1 VTALDELPTNSDN
14 ASIRAGQR
22 REGQLRGGHSADPTI
37 RQRWRRARVLIGAG
51 VVLVLGAI
59 IVALGSGRAG
69 KPLDPQSYTPSGT
82 HALSVL
88 LGQRGV
94 HVLRETDAATAEE
107 VAVPGMTLVVVSPE
121 LLSSD
126 ELTIIAS
133 SRADLVVVGAGLD
146 EIQGLGLPLATQPDD
161 GGKLRSPSC
170 SLRAATVAASAQLT
184 GDGYT
189 VPRGGQ
195 GCYPDGDGFALVTLT
210 ISGHQVT
217 LLSDGTPLM
226 NSSLGNDGNAALA
239 LGLLDTHPDVVW
251 LVPPQIAPATSSGN
265 ASVQSL
271 LPSRLK
277 LAFLQL
283 VIAVIVIAIWRGRRL
298 GRLVPEDLPVVVR
311 QSETVR
317 GRSRL
322 YRRSHSL
329 DTAADALRDGT
340 RDRLGHRLGLGPRP
354 QPAALIQAVAA
365 RVVQPAAQVE
375 ALLYGPT
382 PADDLTLVT
391 LAQALTALEQEVLRT

>member
-1 VTALDELPTNSDN
+1 MTVLDELTAASD
-14 ASIRAGQR
+14 SGPIRT
-22 REGQLRGGHSADPTI
+22 GHSADPTI
-37 RQRWRRARVLIGAG
+37 RQRWRRSRVLIGAA

-59 IVALGSGRAG
+59 VVALGSGKSGTA
-69 KPLDPQSYTPSGT
+69 LDPRSYTPSGS

-94 HVLRETDAATAEE
+94 HVVRETNVATAEQL
-107 VAVPGMTLVVVSPE
+107 AVKGTTLVVVSPQ
-121 LLSSD
+121 LLSTD
-126 ELTIIAS
+126 ELSTIAS
-133 SRADLVVVGAGLD
+133 SHADLVVVGAGLD
-146 EIQGLGLPLATQPDD
+146 EIQALGLPLATQPDD
-161 GGKLRSPSC
+161 GNTLRSPSC
-170 SLRAATVAASAQLT
+170 SLPTATVAGSAQLP
-184 GDGYT
+184 GGGYT
-189 VPRGGQ
+189 VPNGGQ
-195 GCYPDGDGFALVTLT
+195 GCYPDGDGFAVVTFET
-210 ISGHQVT
+210 SGHQVT
-217 LLSDGTPLM
+217 LLSDGLPLM

-239 LGLLDTHPDVVW
+239 LGLLDTHADVVW
-251 LVPPQIAPATSSGN
+251 LVPPQIAPASSSGGN

-283 VIAVIVIAIWRGRRL
+283 VIAVIIIAIWRGRRL

-322 YRRSHSL
+322 YRRSRSL
-329 DTAADALRDGT
+329 DTAADALREGT

-354 QPAALIQAVAA
+354 QPAALVQAVTA
-365 RVVQPAAQVE
+365 RAGQPAAQV
-375 ALLYGPT
+375 ASLLYGST

>member
-1 VTALDELPTNSDN
+1 MTVIDELK
-14 ASIRAGQR
+14 ASESGPIHTGQ
-22 REGQLRGGHSADPTI
+22 STDPTI
-37 RQRWRRARVLIGAG
+37 RQRWRRSRVLIGAG
-51 VVLVLGAI
+51 VVVVLGAI
-59 IVALGSGRAG
+59 VVALGSGKSGAA
-69 KPLDPQSYTPSGT
+69 LDPRSYTPSGT

-107 VAVPGMTLVVVSPE
+107 VAVPGMTLVVVSPQ

-133 SRADLVVVGAGLD
+133 SHADLVVVGAGLD
-146 EIQGLGLPLATQPDD
+146 QIQGLGLPLAPQPDD
-161 GGKLRSPSC
+161 GGKLRQPSC
-170 SLRAATVAASAQLT
+170 SLRAATVAGSAQLT
-184 GDGYT
+184 GGGYT
-189 VPRGGQ
+189 VPSGAQ
-195 GCYPDGDGFALVTLT
+195 GCYPDGGGFALVTLET
-210 ISGHQVT
+210 SGHRVT

-226 NSSLGNDGNAALA
+226 NSSLANDGNAALA
-239 LGLLDTHPDVVW
+239 LGLLDTHADVVW
-251 LVPPQIAPATSSGN
+251 LVPPQIAPPSSGGGS
-265 ASVQSL
+265 ASVSSL

-322 YRRSHSL
+322 YRRSRSL
-329 DTAADALRDGT
+329 DTAARALREGT

-354 QPAALIQAVAA
+354 LPAALVQAVAA
-365 RVVQPAAQVE
+365 RAGQPAAQIE
-375 ALLYGPT
+375 ALLYGST

>member
-1 VTALDELPTNSDN
+1 MTVLDQLPATD
-14 ASIRAGQR
+14 AGPIRA
-22 REGQLRGGHSADPTI
+22 GHSADPTI
-37 RQRWRRARVLIGAG
+37 RQRWRRYRVLIGAG
-51 VVLVLGAI
+51 VVVVIGAI
-59 IVALGSGRAG
+59 VIALGSGTGGAT
-69 KPLDPQSYTPSGT
+69 LDPRSYTASGT

-94 HVLRETDAATAEE
+94 QVVRETD
-107 VAVPGMTLVVVSPE
+107 VAVAEQQAVQGTTLVVVSPQ
-121 LLSSD
+121 LLSAD
-126 ELTIIAS
+126 QLTAIAS
-133 SRADLVVVGAGLD
+133 SHADLVVVGAGLD

-161 GGKLRSPSC
+161 GNKLRLPTC
-170 SLRAATVAASAQLT
+170 SLPAATVAGSAQLT

-189 VPRGGQ
+189 VPSGGQ
-195 GCYPDGDGFALVTLT
+195 GCYPDGDGFALVTLET
-210 ISGHQVT
+210 SSHRVT

-226 NSSLGNDGNAALA
+226 NSSLANDGNAALA

-251 LVPPQIAPATSSGN
+251 LVPPQIAPASGSGN

-283 VIAVIVIAIWRGRRL
+283 VIAVIIIAIWRGRRL

-322 YRRSHSL
+322 YRRSRSL
-329 DTAADALRDGT
+329 DTAADALREGT

-354 QPAALIQAVAA
+354 QPAALVQAVAA
-365 RVVQPAAQVE
+365 RAGQPAAQVE
-375 ALLYGPT
+375 ALLYGSA

>member
-1 VTALDELPTNSDN
+1 VTVIDEVPAESV
-14 ASIRAGQR
+14 AIRT
-22 REGQLRGGHSADPTI
+22 GHAVDPTI
-37 RQRWRRARVLIGAG
+37 RARWRRSRVLIGAAL
-51 VVLVLGAI
+51 VVVLGAI
-59 IVALGSGRAG
+59 IVALGSGKGGAA
-69 KPLDPQSYTPSGT
+69 LDPRSYTPSGT

-94 HVLRETDAATAEE
+94 HVLRETDVATAEQL
-107 VAVPGMTLVVVSPE
+107 AVNGTTMVVVSPQ

-126 ELTIIAS
+126 ELSTIAS
-133 SRADLVVVGAGLD
+133 SHADLVIVGAGL
-146 EIQGLGLPLATQPDD
+146 EEVQGLGLPLATQPDD
-161 GGKLRSPSC
+161 GKTLRRPSC
-170 SLRAATVAASAQLT
+170 SLRAATVAGTAQLT
-184 GDGYT
+184 GGGYT
-189 VPRGGQ
+189 VPSGGQ
-195 GCYPDGDGFALVTLT
+195 GCYPDGDGFALVTLQT
-210 ISGHQVT
+210 SSHRVT

-226 NSSLGNDGNAALA
+226 NSSLANDGNAALA
-239 LGLLDTHPDVVW
+239 LGLLDTHADVVW
-251 LVPPQIAPATSSGN
+251 LVPPIIAPASNSGGS

-271 LPSRLK
+271 LPGRLK

-329 DTAADALRDGT
+329 NTAADALRDGT

-354 QPAALIQAVAA
+354 LPPALVQAVAA
-365 RVVQPAAQVE
+365 RAGQPAAQVE
-375 ALLYGPT
+375 ALLYGST
-382 PADDLTLVT
+382 PGDDLTLVT

>member
-1 VTALDELPTNSDN
+1 VTALDELTTRADSSP
-14 ASIRAGQR
+14 ARAGQPR
-22 REGQLRGGHSADPTI
+22 VGHSADPTI
-37 RQRWRRARVLIGAG
+37 RQRWRRIRVLVGAG
-51 VVLVLGAI
+51 VVLVIGAI
-59 IVALGSGRAG
+59 IVALGSGKAG
-69 KPLDPQSYTPSGT
+69 KPLDPQSYTSSGT

-88 LGQRGV
+88 LAQRGV
-94 HVLRETDAATAEE
+94 HVLRETDATTAEA
-107 VAVPGMTLVVVSPE
+107 VAVPGMTLVVVSPQ
-121 LLSSD
+121 LLSSN
-126 ELTIIAS
+126 ELTIIGS

-170 SLRAATVAASAQLT
+170 SLHAATVAGSAQLT

-189 VPRGGQ
+189 VPTGGQ
-195 GCYPDGDGFALVTLT
+195 GCYPDGDGFALVTFT
-210 ISGHQVT
+210 TEGHQVT

-226 NSSLGNDGNAALA
+226 NSSLGNEGNAALS
-239 LGLLDTHPDVVW
+239 LGLLDTHADVVW
-251 LVPPQIAPATSSGN
+251 LVPPQIAPASGSGKV
-265 ASVQSL
+265 SVQSL

-283 VIAVIVIAIWRGRRL
+283 VIAVIVIALWRGRRL

-317 GRSRL
+317 GRARL

-329 DTAADALRDGT
+329 DTAADALCDGT

-354 QPAALIQAVAA
+354 QPPALIQAVAA
-365 RVVQPAAQVE
+365 RVGQPAAQVE
-375 ALLYGPT
+375 ALLYGST

>member
-1 VTALDELPTNSDN
+1 MTVIDELTAASDTGP
-14 ASIRAGQR
+14 IRAG
-22 REGQLRGGHSADPTI
+22 HSVDPTI
-37 RQRWRRARVLIGAG
+37 RQRWRRSRVLIGAA
-51 VVLVLGAI
+51 VLVVIGAF
-59 IVALGSGRAG
+59 IVALGSGKSGAT
-69 KPLDPQSYTPSGT
+69 LDPRSYTPSGT

-94 HVLRETDAATAEE
+94 RVITLTSVGADEQFETSGT
-107 VAVPGMTLVVVSPE
+107 TLVVVSPQY
-121 LLSSD
+121 LSSD
-126 ELTIIAS
+126 ELSTIAS
-133 SRADLVVVGAGLD
+133 TPVDLVLVGAGLD
-146 EIQGLGLPLATQPDD
+146 EIQGLGLPLATQPGD
-161 GGKLRSPSC
+161 GDTLRLPAC
-170 SLRAATVAASAQLT
+170 TLRAATVAGSAQLP
-184 GDGYT
+184 GGGYT
-189 VPRGGQ
+189 VPSGGQ
-195 GCYPDGDGFALVTLT
+195 GCYPDGDGFAVVTFER
-210 ISGHQVT
+210 SGHRVT

-226 NSSLGNDGNAALA
+226 NSALGDDGNAALA
-239 LGLLDTHPDVVW
+239 LGLLDTHPNVVW
-251 LVPPQIAPATSSGN
+251 LLPPAIGPASSGGGS

-322 YRRSHSL
+322 YRRSRSL
-329 DTAADALRDGT
+329 ETAAQALRDGT

-354 QPAALIQAVAA
+354 LPAALVQAVAA
-365 RVVQPAAQVE
+365 RAGQPAAQVE
-375 ALLYGPT
+375 ALLYGST

-391 LAQALTALEQEVLRT
+391 LAQALTTLEQEVLRT

>member
-1 VTALDELPTNSDN
+1 VTVVDELPPVTDSGP
-14 ASIRAGQR
+14 ARAGV
-22 REGQLRGGHSADPTI
+22 SADPTI
-37 RQRWRRARVLIGAG
+37 RQRWRRSRVLIGAAAL
-51 VVLVLGAI
+51 VVLGAI
-59 IVALGSGRAG
+59 IIALGSGTGGAV
-69 KPLDPQSYTPSGT
+69 LDPRSYTPSGT

-94 HVLRETDAATAEE
+94 QVLRETDVATAEK
-107 VAVPGMTLVVVSPE
+107 VAVKGTTFVVVSPQ
-121 LLSSD
+121 LLSTD
-126 ELTIIAS
+126 ELSTIAS
-133 SRADLVVVGAGLD
+133 SHADLVVVGAGLE

-161 GGKLRSPSC
+161 GNKLRQPAC
-170 SLRAATVAASAQLT
+170 SLRAATVAGSAQLT

-189 VPRGGQ
+189 VPNGGQ
-195 GCYPDGDGFALVTLT
+195 GCYPDGDGFALVTFT
-210 ISGHQVT
+210 TSGHLVT

-226 NSSLGNDGNAALA
+226 NSSLANDGNAALA

-251 LVPPQIAPATSSGN
+251 LVPPQIAPASSGEGH
-265 ASVQSL
+265 ASVPSL

-277 LAFLQL
+277 LAALQL

-298 GRLVPEDLPVVVR
+298 GRLVPEELPVVVR

-322 YRRSHSL
+322 YRRSRSL
-329 DTAADALRDGT
+329 DTAADALREGT
-340 RDRLGHRLGLGPRP
+340 RSRLGHRLGLGPRP
-354 QPAALIQAVAA
+354 QPAALVQAVAA
-365 RVVQPAAQVE
+365 RSGQPSAQVE
-375 ALLYGPT
+375 ALLYGST

>member
-1 VTALDELPTNSDN
+1 VTALDELTTSPESGP
-14 ASIRAGQR
+14 IRTGR
-22 REGQLRGGHSADPTI
+22 SADPTI
-37 RQRWRRARVLIGAG
+37 RQRWRRSRVLIGAG

-59 IVALGSGRAG
+59 IVALGSGTSG
-69 KPLDPQSYTPSGT
+69 TPLDPRSYTPSGT

-94 HVLRETDAATAEE
+94 HVLRETDVATAEQL
-107 VAVPGMTLVVVSPE
+107 AVQGTTLVVVSPE
-121 LLSSD
+121 RLSTD
-126 ELTIIAS
+126 ELGAIAVAH
-133 SRADLVVVGAGLD
+133 ADLVVVGAGLD
-146 EIQGLGLPLATQPDD
+146 EIQALSLPLATQPDD

-170 SLRAATVAASAQLT
+170 SLPAATVAGSAQLT

-189 VPRGGQ
+189 APNGGQ
-195 GCYPDGDGFALVTLT
+195 GCYPDGDGFALVTLAT
-210 ISGHQVT
+210 SGRQVT

-239 LGLLDTHPDVVW
+239 LGLLDTHADVVW
-251 LVPPQIAPATSSGN
+251 LVPPQIAPVSKSGN

-271 LPSRLK
+271 LPGRLK

-283 VIAVIVIAIWRGRRL
+283 VIAVIIIAIWRGRRL

-329 DTAADALRDGT
+329 DTAADALREGT
-340 RDRLGHRLGLGPRP
+340 RDRLGHRLGLGRRP
-354 QPAALIQAVAA
+354 QPAALVQAVAA
-365 RVVQPAAQVE
+365 RAGQPAAHVE
-375 ALLYGPT
+375 ALLYGST

-391 LAQALTALEQEVLRT
+391 LAQELTALEQEVLRT

>member
-1 VTALDELPTNSDN
+1 VTLIDELPAAQNDGP
-14 ASIRAGQR
+14 IRT
-22 REGQLRGGHSADPTI
+22 GHSTDPTI
-37 RQRWRRARVLIGAG
+37 RQRWRRARVLIGAA

-59 IVALGSGRAG
+59 IVALGSGKSGTA
-69 KPLDPQSYTPSGT
+69 LDPRSYTPSGS
-82 HALSVL
+82 HAISFL
-88 LGQRGV
+88 LGKRGV
-94 HVLRETDAATAEE
+94 HVFTDTDLGADDFDTS
-107 VAVPGMTLVVVSPE
+107 VTTLVVVSPQY
-121 LLSSD
+121 LSSD
-126 ELTIIAS
+126 ELATIKS
-133 SRADLVVVGAGLD
+133 TPVDLVIVGAGLD
-146 EIQGLGLPLATQPDD
+146 EIQALGMPLATQPDD
-161 GGKLRSPSC
+161 GGKLRQPSC
-170 SLRAATVAASAQLT
+170 SLPAATVAGSAQLQ

-189 VPRGGQ
+189 VPSGGQ
-195 GCYPDGDGFALVTLT
+195 GCYPDGDGFALVTFEK
-210 ISGHQVT
+210 SGHRVT

-226 NSSLGNDGNAALA
+226 NSSLAKDGNAALA
-239 LGLLDTHPDVVW
+239 LGLLDAHPDVVW
-251 LVPPQIAPATSSGN
+251 LVPPAISPASSAGGS

-322 YRRSHSL
+322 YRRSRSL
-329 DTAADALRDGT
+329 DTAADALREGT
-340 RDRLGHRLGLGPRP
+340 RDRLGHRLGLGHRP
-354 QPAALIQAVAA
+354 LPAALVQAVAA
-365 RVVQPAAQVE
+365 RARQPAAQVE
-375 ALLYGPT
+375 VLLYGST

>member
-1 VTALDELPTNSDN
+1 VTVIEQSTAVPDGG
-14 ASIRAGQR
+14 AIRAGR
-22 REGQLRGGHSADPTI
+22 SADPTI
-37 RQRWRRARVLIGAG
+37 RQRWRRSRVLIGAA
-51 VVLVLGAI
+51 VVVVLGAI
-59 IVALGSGRAG
+59 IVALGSGKSGAT
-69 KPLDPQSYTPSGT
+69 LDPQSYAPSGT

-107 VAVPGMTLVVVSPE
+107 VAVPGMTLVVVSPQ

-146 EIQGLGLPLATQPDD
+146 EIQGLGLPLAPQPDD
-161 GGKLRSPSC
+161 GGKLRQPSC
-170 SLRAATVAASAQLT
+170 SLRAATVAGSAQLT
-184 GDGYT
+184 GGGYT
-189 VPRGGQ
+189 VPSGGQ

-210 ISGHQVT
+210 TSDHRVT

-251 LVPPQIAPATSSGN
+251 LVPPQVAPTSSSGGS

-322 YRRSHSL
+322 YRRSRSL
-329 DTAADALRDGT
+329 DTAADALREGT
-340 RDRLGHRLGLGPRP
+340 RARLGHRLGLGPRP
-354 QPAALIQAVAA
+354 QPGALVQAVAA
-365 RVVQPAAQVE
+365 RSGQPGAQVE
-375 ALLYGPT
+375 ALLYGST

>member
-1 VTALDELPTNSDN
+1 MTALDELTTRSD
-14 ASIRAGQR
+14 SGPIRAG
-22 REGQLRGGHSADPTI
+22 HSSDPTI
-37 RQRWRRARVLIGAG
+37 RQRWRRIRVLIGAG
-51 VVLVLGAI
+51 VVLVIGAI
-59 IVALGSGRAG
+59 IVALGSGKAG
-69 KPLDPQSYTPSGT
+69 EPLDPKSYTSSGT

-88 LGQRGV
+88 LAQRGV
-94 HVLRETDAATAEE
+94 HVLREADATTAAD
-107 VAVPGMTLVVVSPE
+107 VAVPNMTLVVVSPQ
-121 LLSSD
+121 LLTSD
-126 ELTIIAS
+126 ELTVIAS
-133 SRADLVVVGAGLD
+133 SRADLVVVGARLD
-146 EIQGLGLPLATQPDD
+146 EIQALGLPLATQPDD
-161 GGKLRSPSC
+161 GDTLRQPSC
-170 SLRAATVAASAQLT
+170 SLRAATVAGSAQLK
-184 GDGYT
+184 GGGYT
-189 VPRGGQ
+189 VPSGGQ
-195 GCYPDGDGFALVTLT
+195 GCYPDGGDGFALVTFAT
-210 ISGHQVT
+210 SGHQVT

-226 NSSLGNDGNAALA
+226 NSALGNDGNAALA

-251 LVPPQIAPATSSGN
+251 LVPPQIAPASSTGGN
-265 ASVQSL
+265 ASVESL
-271 LPSRLK
+271 LPSRLGF
-277 LAFLQL
+277 AVLQL
-283 VIAVIVIAIWRGRRL
+283 AIAVIIIAIWRGRRL

-365 RVVQPAAQVE
+365 QVGQPAAQVE
-375 ALLYGPT
+375 ALLYGST

>member
-1 VTALDELPTNSDN
+1 MTALDELTTTSDN
-14 ASIRAGQR
+14 VPIRA
-22 REGQLRGGHSADPTI
+22 GHSADLTT
-37 RQRWRRARVLIGAG
+37 RQRWRRSRVLVGAG
-51 VVLVLGAI
+51 VVLVIGAI
-59 IVALGSGRAG
+59 VVALGSGKTG
-69 KPLDPQSYTPSGT
+69 KPLDPQSYSPSGT

-88 LGQRGV
+88 LAQRGV
-94 HVLRETDAATAEE
+94 HVLRETDAATAVD
-107 VAVPGMTLVVVSPE
+107 VAVPGMTLVVVSPQ
-121 LLSSD
+121 LLSTD

-146 EIQGLGLPLATQPDD
+146 ETQALSLPLATQPDD
-161 GGKLRSPSC
+161 GNTLRQPSC
-170 SLRAATVAASAQLT
+170 SLRAATVAGSAQLK
-184 GDGYT
+184 GGGYT
-189 VPRGGQ
+189 VPNGGQ
-195 GCYPDGDGFALVTLT
+195 GCYPDGGDGFALVTFAT
-210 ISGHQVT
+210 SGHRVT

-239 LGLLDTHPDVVW
+239 LGLLDTHADVVW
-251 LVPPQIAPATSSGN
+251 LVPPQIAPVSSTSGG
-265 ASVQSL
+265 ASVESL

-277 LAFLQL
+277 WAFLQL

-329 DTAADALRDGT
+329 DTAAEALRDGA
-340 RDRLGHRLGLGPRP
+340 RARLGHRLGLGLRP
-354 QPAALIQAVAA
+354 QPQALVQAVAA
-365 RVVQPAAQVE
+365 RVGQPAAQVE
-375 ALLYGPT
+375 ALLYGST
-382 PADDLTLVT
+382 PADDPTLVT

>member
-1 VTALDELPTNSDN
+1 VTALDELTTRSD
-14 ASIRAGQR
+14 SGPIRA
-22 REGQLRGGHSADPTI
+22 GHSADPTI
-37 RQRWRRARVLIGAG
+37 RQRWRRSRVLVGAG

-59 IVALGSGRAG
+59 VVALGSGKAG

-94 HVLRETDAATAEE
+94 HVLRQTDAATAEQL
-107 VAVPGMTLVVVSPE
+107 AVQGTTFVVVSPQ
-121 LLSSD
+121 LLSTD
-126 ELTIIAS
+126 ELGAIAKS
-133 SRADLVVVGAGLD
+133 HADLVVVGAGLD
-146 EIQGLGLPLATQPDD
+146 EIQALGLPLATQPDD
-161 GGKLRSPSC
+161 GNTLRQPSC
-170 SLRAATVAASAQLT
+170 SLPAATVAGSAQLT
-184 GDGYT
+184 GGGYT
-189 VPRGGQ
+189 VPPSGQ
-195 GCYPDGDGFALVTLT
+195 GCYPDGGDGFALVTST
-210 ISGHQVT
+210 TSGHQVT
-217 LLSDGTPLM
+217 LLSNGTPFM

-239 LGLLDTHPDVVW
+239 LGLLDTHADVVW
-251 LVPPQIAPATSSGN
+251 LVPPQIAPVSSTGGN

-277 LAFLQL
+277 WAFLQL

-354 QPAALIQAVAA
+354 LPAALVQAVTA
-365 RVVQPAAQVE
+365 RVGQPAAQVE
-375 ALLYGPT
+375 ALLYGST

>member
-1 VTALDELPTNSDN
+1 MTALDELTTRSD
-14 ASIRAGQR
+14 SGPIRAGY
-22 REGQLRGGHSADPTI
+22 SADPTI
-37 RQRWRRARVLIGAG
+37 RQRWRRIRVLIGAG
-51 VVLVLGAI
+51 IVLVLGAI
-59 IVALGSGRAG
+59 VVALGSGKAG

-107 VAVPGMTLVVVSPE
+107 VAVPGMTLVVVSPQ

-126 ELTIIAS
+126 ELTIIGS

-161 GGKLRSPSC
+161 GGKLRPPSC
-170 SLRAATVAASAQLT
+170 SLKAATVAGSAQLT
-184 GDGYT
+184 GGGYT
-189 VPRGGQ
+189 VPSGGQ
-195 GCYPDGDGFALVTLT
+195 GCYPDGGDGFALVTFAT
-210 ISGHQVT
+210 SGHQVT

-239 LGLLDTHPDVVW
+239 LGLLDTHADVVW
-251 LVPPQIAPATSSGN
+251 LVPPQIAPVSSSGN
-265 ASVQSL
+265 ASVESL

-283 VIAVIVIAIWRGRRL
+283 VIAVIIIAIWRGRRL

-329 DTAADALRDGT
+329 NTAADALRDGT

-354 QPAALIQAVAA
+354 QPGALVQAVAA
-365 RVVQPAAQVE
+365 RVGQPAAQVE
-375 ALLYGPT
+375 ALLYGST

>member
-1 VTALDELPTNSDN
+1 
-14 ASIRAGQR
+14 
-22 REGQLRGGHSADPTI
+22 
-37 RQRWRRARVLIGAG
+37 
-51 VVLVLGAI
+51 
-59 IVALGSGRAG
+59 
-69 KPLDPQSYTPSGT
+69 
-82 HALSVL
+82 
-88 LGQRGV
+88 
-94 HVLRETDAATAEE
+94 
-107 VAVPGMTLVVVSPE
+107 
-121 LLSSD
+121 
-126 ELTIIAS
+126 
-133 SRADLVVVGAGLD
+133 LD

-161 GGKLRSPSC
+161 GGKLRPPSC
-170 SLRAATVAASAQLT
+170 SLKAATVAGSAQLT
-184 GDGYT
+184 GGGYT
-189 VPRGGQ
+189 VPSGGQ
-195 GCYPDGDGFALVTLT
+195 GCYPDGGDGFALVTFAT
-210 ISGHQVT
+210 SGHQVT

-239 LGLLDTHPDVVW
+239 LGLLDTHADVVW
-251 LVPPQIAPATSSGN
+251 LVPPQIAPVSSSGN
-265 ASVQSL
+265 ASVESL

-283 VIAVIVIAIWRGRRL
+283 VIAVIIIAIWRGRRL

-329 DTAADALRDGT
+329 NTAADALRDGT

-354 QPAALIQAVAA
+354 QPGALVQAVAA
-365 RVVQPAAQVE
+365 RVGQPAAQVE
-375 ALLYGPT
+375 ALLYGST

>member
-1 VTALDELPTNSDN
+1 VTVIDELTAVSD
-14 ASIRAGQR
+14 SGPIRA
-22 REGQLRGGHSADPTI
+22 GHSADPTI
-37 RQRWRRARVLIGAG
+37 RQRWRRSRVLIGAA
-51 VVLVLGAI
+51 VVVVIGATI
-59 IVALGSGRAG
+59 IALGSGKSGAT
-69 KPLDPQSYTPSGT
+69 LDPRSYTPSGT

-94 HVLRETDAATAEE
+94 QVTTERDVATAGQL
-107 VAVPGMTLVVVSPE
+107 AKQGTTLVVVSPE
-121 LLSSD
+121 LLSTD
-126 ELTIIAS
+126 ELGTIAS
-133 SRADLVVVGAGLD
+133 SHADLVVVGAGLD
-146 EIQGLGLPLATQPDD
+146 EIQGLGLPLAPQPDD
-161 GGKLRSPSC
+161 GGKLRQPSC
-170 SLRAATVAASAQLT
+170 SLRAATVAGSAQLT

-189 VPRGGQ
+189 VPTGGQ
-195 GCYPDGDGFALVTLT
+195 GCYRDGDGFALVTLET
-210 ISGHQVT
+210 SGHRVT

-226 NSSLGNDGNAALA
+226 NSSLANDGNAALA

-251 LVPPQIAPATSSGN
+251 LVPLVIGPAASGGGN

-283 VIAVIVIAIWRGRRL
+283 VIAVIVIALWRGRRL

-317 GRSRL
+317 GRARL

-329 DTAADALRDGT
+329 DTAADALREGT
-340 RDRLGHRLGLGPRP
+340 RARLGHRLGLGPRP
-354 QPAALIQAVAA
+354 VPQALVQAVAA
-365 RVVQPAAQVE
+365 RAGQPAVQVE
-375 ALLYGPT
+375 ALLYGST